1 MVLERGVTRKK
12 RKTQAQ
18 HQREPETIKLSIS
31 SQTVTLQSTQITGVT
46 WGGDSHREGHPL
58 SSVNEWV
65 ITASFKNYK

>member
-12 RKTQAQ
+12 KKNKLNINM
-18 HQREPETIKLSIS
+18 IKLSIS